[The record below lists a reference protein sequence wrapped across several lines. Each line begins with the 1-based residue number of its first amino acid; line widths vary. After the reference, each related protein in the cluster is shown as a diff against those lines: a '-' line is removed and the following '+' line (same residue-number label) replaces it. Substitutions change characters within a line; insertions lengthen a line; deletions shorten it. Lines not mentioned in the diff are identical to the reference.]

1 MNILS
6 ALLNKSID
14 DYHSYIHRYY
24 NNTTMPYCSGIEITG
39 SNIYSICPGKVI
51 GVGRDATNLYEV
63 TLLINSKQMIR
74 YTHLMSVDVELN
86 NVLSFNDPIGI
97 AHQFVRL
104 EYCTLEQTDS
114 LDVVRVKDIT
124 MYKHNPIGLLRGTIK
139 LDLIVDIDATN
150 LPVENVQLDH
160 HLATELTD
168 NKGDED

>member
-1 MNILS
+1 MDILS
-6 ALLNKSID
+6 VLLNKSID

-74 YTHLMSVDVELN
+74 YTHLMSVDVE
-86 NVLSFNDPIGI
+86 
-97 AHQFVRL
+97 
-104 EYCTLEQTDS
+104 
-114 LDVVRVKDIT
+114 RVKDIT